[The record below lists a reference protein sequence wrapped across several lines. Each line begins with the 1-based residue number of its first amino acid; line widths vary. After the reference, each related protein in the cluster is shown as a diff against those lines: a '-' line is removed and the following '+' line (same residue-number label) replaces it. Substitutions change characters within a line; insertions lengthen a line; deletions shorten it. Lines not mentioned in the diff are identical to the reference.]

1 MVTKVCFISK
11 FLLILVVVMQ
21 IVIGCNNPTR
31 IEAADKTLI
40 INDTLKLSAYFDE
53 CGEFGGHREQMRI
66 YKIRGTIPGGSS
78 DTLGADFYVDTVKC
92 ASDNRKRVFV
102 RIKSKVLTVDDKRLL
117 LNYMGDLLKKALNE
131 GMYSNAGKVY
141 NIKCGMPKIDISY
154 LDDGQDWDGFYKMKR
169 FVFSKK

>member
-1 MVTKVCFISK
+1 MVTKACFISK
-11 FLLILVVVMQ
+11 ILLILVVVMQ
-21 IVIGCNNPTR
+21 MVGGCSNPTR
-31 IEAADKTLI
+31 IQTTDKTLI
-40 INDTLKLSAYFDE
+40 VNDTLKLSAYFDE

-117 LNYMGDLLKKALNE
+117 LNYTGDLLKNALNE
-131 GMYSNAGKVY
+131 GVHSNAGKVY

-169 FVFSKK
+169 SVFRKK